1 MIAIP
6 KHAPQRFTADHQRRF
21 VEMLPAMLRILGRK
35 FERQGPEAREDL
47 IADALA
53 AAYAMFVSLVRRGRE
68 SLAFPTPLA
77 TYGARHARAG
87 RKVGTASNASDVLS
101 QECREKREV
110 IVERLDRPSRHQ
122 RGLWTSLLVEDRR
135 AGPAETAAARI
146 DFDHWMETLSKR
158 DCRLAKC
165 LALGE
170 PTQDVAHRFR
180 LSPGRI
186 SQLRREL
193 KESWERFQGELGL

>member
-1 MIAIP
+1 MIATP
-6 KHAPQRFTADHQRRF
+6 RPVAQCFTTDHQRRF
-21 VEMLPAMLRILGRK
+21 VEMLPAMLRILAKK
-35 FERQGPEAREDL
+35 FEDRSPEAREDL

-77 TYGARHARAG
+77 AFGARRARVG
-87 RKVGTASNASDVLS
+87 RKLGTPSNSADVLS
-101 QECREKREV
+101 QECQEKREV
-110 IVERLDRPSRHQ
+110 TVERLDRPSEHLPGR
-122 RGLWTSLLVEDRR
+122 WSSLLVEDRR

-146 DFDHWMETLSKR
+146 DFGHWMKTLSKR
-158 DCRLAKC
+158 NRRLAET

-170 PTQDVAHRFR
+170 PTQDVARRFR

-186 SQLRREL
+186 SQLRRTL
-193 KESWERFQGELGL
+193 KESWERFQGGAA